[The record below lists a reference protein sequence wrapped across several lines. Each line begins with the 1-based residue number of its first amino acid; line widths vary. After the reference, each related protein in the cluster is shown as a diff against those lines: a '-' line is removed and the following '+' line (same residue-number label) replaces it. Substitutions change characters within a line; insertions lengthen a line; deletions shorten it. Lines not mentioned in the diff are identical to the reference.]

1 MDRFMIFHNY
11 ECNCLYQMVVWEAW
25 GLSMAFCSE
34 CSECSCLILSLQN
47 GGVGGLGPVYGI
59 L

>member
-1 MDRFMIFHNY
+1 MIFHNY